1 MLFCYGAGFL
11 GSRVLAAA
19 SNTSRA
25 LDLACST
32 RSASRASSLRANLP
46 ALTVCTSGASSSEAI
61 ASSSLFLTTA
71 PPDPA
76 TNTDPALTS
85 ISHALMHSADS
96 GVLQCIALTSTT
108 SVYGNHNGK
117 IVDELSETVSSSSR
131 FEQEHRW
138 CEFVCEHLG
147 VSLLIFRVAGL
158 YGPGRSALSSKSTPS
173 NRSKRQRKRF
183 TSRVHV
189 DDAANAI
196 TSGLITSIEDQ
207 WNISKERLD
216 RVRVYNLVD
225 DDPSPRAAVEQYASW
240 LRGRASQPELEGKFL
255 PSDLSDEEKVVD
267 NARAKSELGWKLM
280 YPTFREGLEAIANL
294 EISE

>member
-1 MLFCYGAGFL
+1 
-11 GSRVLAAA
+11 
-19 SNTSRA
+19 
-25 LDLACST
+25 
-32 RSASRASSLRANLP
+32 
-46 ALTVCTSGASSSEAI
+46 
-61 ASSSLFLTTA
+61 
-71 PPDPA
+71 
-76 TNTDPALTS
+76 
-85 ISHALMHSADS
+85 
-96 GVLQCIALTSTT
+96 
-108 SVYGNHNGK
+108 
-117 IVDELSETVSSSSR
+117 
-131 FEQEHRW
+131 
-138 CEFVCEHLG
+138 
-147 VSLLIFRVAGL
+147 
-158 YGPGRSALSSKSTPS
+158 
-173 NRSKRQRKRF
+173 
-183 TSRVHV
+183 VHV

-280 YPTFREGLEAIANL
+280 YPTFREGLEAIASL